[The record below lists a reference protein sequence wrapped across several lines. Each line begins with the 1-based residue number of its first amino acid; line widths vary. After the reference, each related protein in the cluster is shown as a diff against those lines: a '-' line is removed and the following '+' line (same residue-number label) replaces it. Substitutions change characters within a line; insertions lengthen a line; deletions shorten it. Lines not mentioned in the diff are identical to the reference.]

1 MTINPLRD
9 KLIVVIDDDAP
20 VLDGTGGLLK
30 SWGCRVVTAES
41 DQDALASLDRNKPD
55 LIISDFH
62 LKDGR
67 TGIDAV
73 AQLRNAFNAPIPA
86 FLISGDILPERSARS
101 AGRRAPSAAQ
111 AGGPDDIAN
120 NDVPAFNRIA
130 PRGYRARPA
139 DYGAINRWA
148 LGAPN
153 PILIPPAQLRSD
165 C

>member
-1 MTINPLRD
+1 MTIDPLRD

-41 DQDALASLDRNKPD
+41 DHDALASLDRNKPD

-73 AQLRNAFNAPIPA
+73 AQLRNAFNTPIPA
-86 FLISGDILPERSARS
+86 FLISGDILPERSREVQA
-101 AGRRAPSAAQ
+101 AGLHLLHKPV
-111 AGGPDDIAN
+111 GPMT
-120 NDVPAFNRIA
+120 
-130 PRGYRARPA
+130 
-139 DYGAINRWA
+139 
-148 LGAPN
+148 
-153 PILIPPAQLRSD
+153 LRTMMSRLLTE
-165 C
+165 